1 MRITRPPIKNVT
13 ALNYASDEQIADFF
27 YMRLTQALKKTTG
40 HIALAV
46 PRATAP
52 DPIFA
57 QLCERPLEWERIMV
71 FPTDDCDVADE
82 HEASAFGSLRSLLE
96 PMGARVA
103 RVIEGMN
110 TPHLGLVWLA
120 MGEDGSVASLSPDAP
135 PDPPDPRD
143 VQRVRAVSP
152 DEIAPDAPFARLTLT
167 IPALLDCEEMVFVIR
182 GQSKRAVFEGALKG
196 QHDLPVRALLEARE
210 DDAAMPV
217 TCFY

>member
-27 YMRLTQALKKTTG
+27 HMRLTQALKKTTG
-40 HIALAV
+40 HIAVAV
-46 PRATAP
+46 PRATTP
-52 DPIFA
+52 DPILT
-57 QLCERPLEWERIMV
+57 QLCERPLEWERVMV

-96 PMGARVA
+96 PMGARVV
-103 RVIEGMN
+103 RLIEGMN
-110 TPHLGLVWLA
+110 TPHLALEWLT
-120 MGEDGSVASLSPDAP
+120 MGEDGSVASLFPSAE
-135 PDPPDPRD
+135 PDPRD

-182 GQSKRAVFEGALKG
+182 GQSKRVVFEGALKG

-210 DDAAMPV
+210 NDAAMPV